1 MAESKIKNL
10 KNQTDLILDDDYLI
24 LDRES
29 VPLRISGENYKAFCS
44 SVMNSSVR
52 YYKSEDVPCSTR
64 GDVYDL
70 GLSILNANGS
80 SSGLPVRTVIGEVP
94 SENGWMYAGGS
105 PNRIIIA
112 FSDSYEEYE
121 EGDSTALS
129 DDLLLETFCG
139 LFIGTSGLA
148 YKVSDVEE

>member
-10 KNQTDLILDDDYLI
+10 ENQTDLILDDDYLV

-52 YYKSEDVPCSTR
+52 YYKSEDIPCSTR
-64 GDVYDL
+64 NDVYAL
-70 GLSILNANGS
+70 GLNILNATGS
-80 SSGLPVRTVIGEVP
+80 SFGVPIRTIIGGVV
-94 SENGWMYAGGS
+94 SENGWMYLGGS
-105 PNRIIIA
+105 PNRVIIA
-112 FSDSYEEYE
+112 FSDSYEEYD

-139 LFIGTSGLA
+139 LFVGTSGLA